1 MKKRIVK
8 VLGFFVLNILFFT
21 ILLGFVSQPD
31 KTDRAIPSSNNMH
44 QQTET
49 QDATGNN
56 FKTTSHKLV
65 ATTIA
70 EVAIN

>member
-21 ILLGFVSQPD
+21 ILLGFVGQPD
-31 KTDRAIPSSNNMH
+31 KAVRAIPSSINIH
-44 QQTET
+44 QQPEPEEAAE
-49 QDATGNN
+49 DA

-65 ATTIA
+65 ATTVA

>member
-1 MKKRIVK
+1 MKKRVVK

-31 KTDRAIPSSNNMH
+31 KAVHVTPSNTIP
-44 QQTET
+44 QQPV
-49 QDATGNN
+49 TGEAAQNA
-56 FKTTSHKLV
+56 FKNTSQKLV
-65 ATTIA
+65 TTTVA